1 MTLTLWQLELI
12 PWYVFA
18 IYWLVSSLRLKQ
30 TKVDEKPWERS
41 AHVAVM
47 ILAFL
52 LLFSDSLRIGALS
65 SRFVPER
72 GWIQEVGIA
81 FTCLGV
87 AVAVWARYSLGQF
100 WSARVMLKV
109 DHQLI
114 RSGPYAYVRHPIYTG
129 LFLATAGT
137 ALVVGEWRAVVG
149 VLLTLVAHSRKA
161 AKEEALLATEFG
173 EQYQDYRKQ
182 TGFLTPRVRNPL
194 R

>member
-1 MTLTLWQLELI
+1 
-12 PWYVFA
+12 
-18 IYWLVSSLRLKQ
+18 
-30 TKVDEKPWERS
+30 
-41 AHVAVM
+41 
-47 ILAFL
+47 
-52 LLFSDSLRIGALS
+52 
-65 SRFVPER
+65 
-72 GWIQEVGIA
+72 
-81 FTCLGV
+81 
-87 AVAVWARYSLGQF
+87 
-100 WSARVMLKV
+100 MLKV

-173 EQYQDYRKQ
+173 EQYQDYRKH